1 VARFIK
7 NPRQKAKNHKNK
19 KRDTL
24 PNSTTKNSQMKPKH
38 FLKTTNTHV
47 TSVTYKRK
55 SIHKVYSLQGDF
67 SEGKRPQ
74 HGRDRTSAKAA

>member
-7 NPRQKAKNHKNK
+7 SSRQKAKNHTNK

-24 PNSTTKNSQMKPKH
+24 LNSKTKNSQMKPKH
-38 FLKTTNTHV
+38 LLKTTNTHV
-47 TSVTYKRK
+47 TSVTYNQK
-55 SIHKVYSLQGDF
+55 SILYVYSLQGDF

-74 HGRDRTSAKAA
+74 HGQEGMSTKVA